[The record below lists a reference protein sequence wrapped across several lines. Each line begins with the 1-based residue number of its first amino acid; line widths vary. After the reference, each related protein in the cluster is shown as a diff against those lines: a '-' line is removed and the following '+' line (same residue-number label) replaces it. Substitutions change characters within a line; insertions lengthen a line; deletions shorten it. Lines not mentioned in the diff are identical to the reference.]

1 MKRKETSK
9 QRGQNSAVEGTR
21 AQNFS
26 PVIGDYFSPC
36 GGVGCLVYS
45 WLALKLLSCMFK
57 SETEALEGFTAT
69 AVAPESS
76 SSTLSTLP
84 CGHFFFLSLSI
95 IKASLKLAQT
105 CSLIV
110 PSTLVGVKR
119 PVCRLRLCAGFALHN
134 IPAGSGFTPDVPSQ
148 NNSGVQASLET
159 FNQHLRGRRKAFQ
172 LGH

>member
-26 PVIGDYFSPC
+26 PVIGDYFSKC
-36 GGVGCLVYS
+36 GGVGSLVYS

-76 SSTLSTLP
+76 SSLP
-84 CGHFFFLSLSI
+84 CEHFFLLFISQSQHYQGV
-95 IKASLKLAQT
+95 KLAQT